1 MKQGFIQVYTGN
13 GKGKTTAA
21 LGLALRAAGAG
32 KKVYFGQFL
41 KGRKYSELY
50 ALKRFNDLILV
61 EQFGKK
67 SFIIKKPQKNDI
79 IQAKHPLKRLLE
91 LLDEGQF
98 DVVILDEINC
108 AMKMKLIK
116 ISEVLKMLVKKPEYV
131 EIILTG
137 RDAPKKILEIADL
150 VTEMKEIKHYFKK
163 GIIARNGIEK

>member
-1 MKQGFIQVYTGN
+1 MKQGFIQIYTGN

-41 KGRKYSELY
+41 KGQKYSELN
-50 ALKRFNDLILV
+50 ALKRFKDLILV

-67 SFIIKKPQKNDI
+67 SFIIKEPQKNDI
-79 IQAKHPLKRLLE
+79 GQAKYAFKRIFRIVN
-91 LLDEGQF
+91 EGQF

-116 ISEVLKMLVKKPEYV
+116 ISEVLKMLMNKPEYV

-137 RDAPKKILEIADL
+137 RNAPKEIIRIADL
-150 VTEMKEIKHYFKK
+150 VTEMKEIKHYFRE
-163 GIIARNGIEK
+163 GIIARPGIEK

>member
-1 MKQGFIQVYTGN
+1 M
-13 GKGKTTAA
+13 
-21 LGLALRAAGAG
+21 
-32 KKVYFGQFL
+32 
-41 KGRKYSELY
+41 
-50 ALKRFNDLILV
+50 ILV

-79 IQAKHPLKRLLE
+79 IQAKHAFKRIFRIVN
-91 LLDEGQF
+91 EGQF
-98 DVVILDEINC
+98 DVIILDEFNC

-116 ISEVLKMLVKKPEYV
+116 ISEVLKMLINKPEYV

-137 RDAPKKILEIADL
+137 RNAPKEIIRIADL

>member
-1 MKQGFIQVYTGN
+1 VRIV
-13 GKGKTTAA
+13 
-21 LGLALRAAGAG
+21 R
-32 KKVYFGQFL
+32 
-41 KGRKYSELY
+41 
-50 ALKRFNDLILV
+50 
-61 EQFGKK
+61 
-67 SFIIKKPQKNDI
+67 
-79 IQAKHPLKRLLE
+79 
-91 LLDEGQF
+91 EGQF

-116 ISEVLKMLVKKPEYV
+116 VSEVLKMLVKKPEYV